1 MISALVLAAGTAS
14 RFGRT
19 KQLEVVRGK
28 PLAQHAVDT
37 AADADVD
44 ELVIVL
50 GHDAELVRN
59 ALRVPRRGRT
69 IVNPAYRTGL
79 ASSLREG
86 LRALAPES
94 QAAVVLMAD
103 QPGIAVTHV
112 RALIDAFRERSSP
125 IVRLRFGNGP
135 GPALLARATW
145 AEVQALEGDEGARV
159 LMERHPG
166 VVEDVDVA
174 GDAPVD
180 VDEVADLDRA

>member
-1 MISALVLAAGTAS
+1 VISALVLAAGTAS

-28 PLAQHAVDT
+28 PLAQHAIDA
-37 AADADVD
+37 AADAGVD
-44 ELVIVL
+44 ELVVVL
-50 GHDAELVRN
+50 GHDAERLRN
-59 ALRVPRRGRT
+59 ALRVPRGRT

-79 ASSLREG
+79 ASSLGEG

-103 QPGIAVTHV
+103 QPGIAATHV
-112 RALIDAFRERSSP
+112 RALVDAFRERSSP
-125 IVRLRFGNGP
+125 IVRLRFGSGP